1 MHIDPSPKNK
11 GCSQMNLGP
20 IFYNNNIYYIFFYFG
35 KSNHKESGTFQAG
48 GVKSN

>member
-20 IFYNNNIYYIFFYFG
+20 IFYTIYYIYFYFG

-48 GVKSN
+48 VKSN